1 LECRRRFVRWCDFAG
16 WVGQGSCSRRSDLRR
31 LSPLAVRLPA
41 RPRRVRPGTSLPA
54 RLLRGRLGQKV
65 SHSVSAPASGSRLSS
80 EPLLI
85 VRLPCGT
92 SPQHPT
98 SLDRVFPSFCNS
110 QAKSLSCV
118 LEARLRWSMKGPSA
132 VTGHNGSKKCRNWT
146 SDSAQFCKRGPAEA
160 AGRMSYGQTRW
171 RFSALVV
178 W

>member
-1 LECRRRFVRWCDFAG
+1 MPPFCRSHEGATAQWLPLPAG
-16 WVGQGSCSRRSDLRR
+16 QNRKLCP
-31 LSPLAVRLPA
+31 PLARS
-41 RPRRVRPGTSLPA
+41 RPR
-54 RLLRGRLGQKV
+54 KV